1 MEQKRKHHTKKAHN
15 ASILSLGEYP
25 PEWSA
30 WPSHTKGAEEVW
42 LSSQHPTHPR
52 PSGSRNPSGR
62 WNIIIYGVNTLKTNE
77 PLYLHRQWHTHTH
90 IYIYIHIIIYIYT
103 RIFAYITLY
112 IYICRITMLG
122 KWGPPASHP
131 ALPQSTGQ
139 MAIFYRLAARVW
151 WCGMS
156 SNFPVEIYHIYIL
169 WMGFYLPIS
178 SKSISIYPMWSGRRC
193 PIPIPALA
201 PGCSAAGPCG
211 FQVLD
216 FSRSLGWFILFTHTG
231 SYW

>member
-1 MEQKRKHHTKKAHN
+1 MEQKRKHHTKKSHN
-15 ASILSLGEYP
+15 ASILPLGEYP

-30 WPSHTKGAEEVW
+30 WPSHTAGAEEVW

-77 PLYLHRQWHTHTH
+77 PLYLHRQWHTHTY
-90 IYIYIHIIIYIYT
+90 IYNYIYIHAYT
-103 RIFAYITLY
+103 HVYY
-112 IYICRITMLG
+112 VIYICRITMLG

-131 ALPQSTGQ
+131 ALPQSTGH

-156 SNFPVEIYHIYIL
+156 SNLPVEIYHIYIYIYIMNGIL
-169 WMGFYLPIS
+169 PPDFLQIYQYLSYVIGILP
-178 SKSISIYPMWSGRRC
+178 PRRC
-193 PIPIPALA
+193 PIPIAALA

-216 FSRSLGWFILFTHTG
+216 FLKKSGMIYFVYT
-231 SYW
+231 YW